1 MYGIKSTKPIERP
14 NLFQSNVPF
23 TEPPNKKYF
32 GNPVFE
38 NPQEEI
44 KNYMEWVDLNEV
56 KNSKKDKKSKIIN
69 FQKR

>member
-1 MYGIKSTKPIERP
+1 MPT
-14 NLFQSNVPF
+14 